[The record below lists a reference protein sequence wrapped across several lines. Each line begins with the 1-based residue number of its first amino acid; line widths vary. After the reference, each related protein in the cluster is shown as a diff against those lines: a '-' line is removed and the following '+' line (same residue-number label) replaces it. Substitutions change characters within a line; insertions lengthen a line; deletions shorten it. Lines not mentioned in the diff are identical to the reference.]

1 MAEPLRLQPD
11 TRESCHAFYRALRQ
25 DPALFAEGEAFVPYR
40 YDAAEVDRRFDA
52 LQARRDKRSYA
63 ILLGERVIGNLCFK
77 HIDTSAGSCE
87 LGVCLTDESVKGRG
101 YGTQAERLALR
112 LGFEELGLSQIRAKC
127 LKQNRRSLRALQKAG
142 FHRTA
147 EDADFVWF
155 SVSREEMIGEKKK

>member
-87 LGVCLTDESVKGRG
+87 LGV
-101 YGTQAERLALR
+101 Y
-112 LGFEELGLSQIRAKC
+112 
-127 LKQNRRSLRALQKAG
+127 RRSLRALQKAG